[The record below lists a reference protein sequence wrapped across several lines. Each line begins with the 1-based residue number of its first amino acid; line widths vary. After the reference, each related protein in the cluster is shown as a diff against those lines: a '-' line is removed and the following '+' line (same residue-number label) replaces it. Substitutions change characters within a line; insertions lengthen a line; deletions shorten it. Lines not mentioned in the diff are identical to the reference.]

1 MQDVQL
7 TVGTK
12 VQQAAESISA
22 ASSKLDSQR
31 GGEAPSL
38 QAALALADAV
48 DALQEALAAE
58 AFAALLSLRQQAG
71 QLPGPTTAIK
81 GRSSCKVG
89 PCPCL
94 SSARSR
100 ALASLGDPSARVSAC
115 LKRCFFSMAV
125 RAGLHQHSQMLGA
138 CCFGPHLQQ
147 LSEFSCS
154 ATTSRQ
160 A

>member
-12 VQQAAESISA
+12 IQQAAESISA

-81 GRSSCKVG
+81 GRSSCKVDLVHAFLQLAAELLR
-89 PCPCL
+89 L
-94 SSARSR
+94 SVIHLRG
-100 ALASLGDPSARVSAC
+100 SLHV
-115 LKRCFFSMAV
+115 
-125 RAGLHQHSQMLGA
+125 
-138 CCFGPHLQQ
+138 
-147 LSEFSCS
+147 
-154 ATTSRQ
+154 
-160 A
+160 